1 MVHLRVVA
9 PAKVAA
15 EAVEL
20 LTRNPIVCHIV
31 HLHGV
36 AVEPEGDMIL
46 ADVPRED
53 ASLVV
58 GDLKALGI
66 EEAGSIS
73 IEPIEVQLS
82 KLADEAERIA
92 PGDPAD
98 AVVWEEVEARTSEQ
112 SRLSWGFV
120 TFMVLAC
127 LLAAVGILQ
136 DSPILIVGAMVVGP
150 EFGPIAGFCVAL
162 AVGFPLGISAV
173 VLSMLLFNAL
183 GFAPG
188 EFSERDHSLSTTI
201 ANPDFFAFF
210 VAFCAGIAGML
221 SLSTAKS
228 GALIG
233 VLISVT
239 TIPAAANVGVA
250 FAYGDWA
257 AWRGA
262 RQPLASNVAS
272 LLAAG
277 ALTLFVQRLVYA
289 RRRHAHIREHDYSAT
304 TTGSRATTRPRAS
317 SPSAAPRR
325 P

>member
-1 MVHLRVVA
+1 
-9 PAKVAA
+9 
-15 EAVEL
+15 
-20 LTRNPIVCHIV
+20 
-31 HLHGV
+31 
-36 AVEPEGDMIL
+36 
-46 ADVPRED
+46 
-53 ASLVV
+53 
-58 GDLKALGI
+58 
-66 EEAGSIS
+66 
-73 IEPIEVQLS
+73 
-82 KLADEAERIA
+82 
-92 PGDPAD
+92 
-98 AVVWEEVEARTSEQ
+98 
-112 SRLSWGFV
+112 
-120 TFMVLAC
+120 
-127 LLAAVGILQ
+127 
-136 DSPILIVGAMVVGP
+136 MVVGP
-150 EFGPIAGFCVAL
+150 EFGPIAGFCVALVERRGRLALRSLLAL

-257 AWRGA
+257 AWRGSL
-262 RQPLASNVAS
+262 QQLAINVAS